1 MLNPFP
7 DLLTYS
13 LLAPLVLRLVLG
25 LIFIDL
31 GALKLRGEKG
41 HWIASFDALYLR
53 PADFFVVI
61 YGLLQIV
68 GGALLIVGL
77 WTQVA
82 ALMFVIF
89 TGIELYIEWTARE
102 ILKRDITFYLL
113 LFVIS
118 LSLLFTGAGAFA
130 FDIPL

>member
-13 LLAPLVLRLVLG
+13 LLAPLLLRLVVGFIFVDLG
-25 LIFIDL
+25 L
-31 GALKLRGEKG
+31 LKLRGEKQR
-41 HWIASFDALYLR
+41 WIAVFETLHLK
-53 PADFFVVI
+53 PADFFVPL
-61 YGLLQIV
+61 YAFLQII
-68 GGALLIVGL
+68 GGVLLIIGL

-89 TGIELYIEWTARE
+89 TGTELYIEWKAKE
-102 ILKRDITFYLL
+102 VLKRDLVFYLL
-113 LFVIS
+113 LFIIS

>member
-13 LLAPLVLRLVLG
+13 LLAPLILRVVLG
-25 LIFIDL
+25 FIFIDL
-31 GALKLRGEKG
+31 GLLKLKGEKER
-41 HWIASFDALYLR
+41 WRATFEALYLR
-53 PADFFVVI
+53 PADFFVPL
-61 YGLLQIV
+61 YALLQIA
-68 GGALLIVGL
+68 GGILLIIGL

-89 TGIELYIEWTARE
+89 TGAELYIEWSAKE
-102 ILKRDITFYLL
+102 ILKRDLVFYLL
-113 LFVIS
+113 IFIIS

>member
-7 DLLTYS
+7 ELLTYS

-25 LIFIDL
+25 LIFVDL
-31 GALKLRGEKG
+31 GALKLRGEKSR
-41 HWIASFDALYLR
+41 WVASFDALYLR
-53 PADFFVVI
+53 PADFFVVVYGVLQI
-61 YGLLQIV
+61 IGGLL
-68 GGALLIVGL
+68 LILGL
-77 WTQVA
+77 WTQIA

-89 TGIELYIEWTARE
+89 TGIELYIEWSARD

-118 LSLLFTGAGAFA
+118 LSLLFTGAGAYA